1 MKLKTLFC
9 TLILSTFLVACGGED
24 TPEEFGETLFEHLKN
39 GDKEA
44 FVALSVNEEDFYWM
58 VSQKNKAENT
68 NNTPSPSELKREVT
82 NLKRKISKN
91 IDEIIAYGKMNGGW
105 DNATLVDVEGT
116 LNESFINKMDLF
128 LHIDIEG
135 KQYRVKFDD
144 LLMSERGWVMFD
156 KPRWLGLSYDPQ
168 FDKLIGEKLSIKPNN
183 VFVSCKTPLDVTSLD
198 ILLRGKNNDS
208 EVSEFLNSGKC
219 TTNKSASQVTVTIEE
234 LGEYTMSAKDK
245 FAKGEAEFP
254 FEKIKISFEIDGQQK
269 SGWTYTRWLA
279 SQAQ

>member
-1 MKLKTLFC
+1 MKLKALFC

-24 TPEEFGETLFEHLKN
+24 TPEEFGQTLFEHLKS

-68 NNTPSPSELKREVT
+68 NDTPSPSELKRDVT
-82 NLKRKISKN
+82 RLKRKITQN

-116 LNESFINKMDLF
+116 LSESFVNKMDLF
-128 LHIDIEG
+128 LHIDIAG
-135 KQYRVKFDD
+135 KQYRVKFND
-144 LLMSERGWVMFD
+144 LLMSERGWVMFNQP
-156 KPRWLGLSYDPQ
+156 KWLGLSYDPK
-168 FDKLIGEKLSIKPNN
+168 FDELIGEKFNIQPNN
-183 VFVSCKTPLDVTSLD
+183 VFVSCKTPLHVTGLD

-219 TTNKSASQVTVTIEE
+219 TANKSASEVTVTIEE
-234 LGEYTMSAKDK
+234 LGEYTLSAKELYS
-245 FAKGEAEFP
+245 KGQGEFP
-254 FEKIKISFEIDGQQK
+254 FEKLKINFEIDGQKK
-269 SGWTYTRWLA
+269 SGWTYVRWLA
-279 SQAQ
+279 DQAQ